1 MAARILLVDD
11 SQLVKDI
18 VRLRLESLGYGVA
31 LAGSGEEA
39 LDLIRQQP
47 PDLVVLDI
55 RMPGIDGYEV
65 CRRIRQDA
73 DPAVRDLPIIA
84 LTSMD
89 DTQIGFEVGMDDYLN
104 KDFDLL
110 DLGDRVD
117 FLLRMRSGQS

>member
-1 MAARILLVDD
+1 MTARILMVDD

-18 VRLRLESLGYGVA
+18 VRLRLEALGYKVS
-31 LAGSGEEA
+31 LASSGEEA
-39 LDLIRQQP
+39 LEVIHQDP

-65 CRRIRQDA
+65 CRRLRQDT
-73 DPAVRDLPIIA
+73 DPAIRDLPIIA

-89 DTQIGFEVGMDDYLN
+89 DTQEGFEVGMDDYLN

-110 DLGDRVD
+110 DLGERVS
-117 FLLRMRSGQS
+117 FLLRMRGIE

>member
-1 MAARILLVDD
+1 MAVRILLVDD

-18 VRLRLESLGYGVA
+18 VRLRLEALGYQVS
-31 LAGSGEEA
+31 LACSGEEA
-39 LDLIRQQP
+39 LDLIHQSP
-47 PDLVVLDI
+47 PDLIVLDI

-65 CRRIRQDA
+65 CRRLRQDP

-110 DLGDRVD
+110 DLGDRVS
-117 FLLRMRSGQS
+117 FLLRMRGTQ

>member
-1 MAARILLVDD
+1 MAVRILMVDD

-18 VRLRLESLGYGVA
+18 VRLRLEALGYQVS
-31 LAGSGEEA
+31 LASSGEEA
-39 LDLIRQQP
+39 LDVIHQNP

-65 CRRIRQDA
+65 CRRLRQDP

-110 DLGDRVD
+110 DLGDRVA
-117 FLLRMRSGQS
+117 FLLRMRGVQ

>member
-1 MAARILLVDD
+1 MAARILMVDD

-18 VRLRLESLGYGVA
+18 VRLRLEALGYKVS
-31 LAGSGEEA
+31 LASSGEEA
-39 LDLIRQQP
+39 LEVIHQDP

-65 CRRIRQDA
+65 CRRLRQDT
-73 DPAVRDLPIIA
+73 DPVIRDIPIIA

-89 DTQIGFEVGMDDYLN
+89 DTQEGFEVGMDDYLN

-110 DLGDRVD
+110 DLGERVS
-117 FLLRMRSGQS
+117 FLLRMRGIE

>member
-1 MAARILLVDD
+1 MAARILIVDD

-18 VRLRLESLGYGVA
+18 VKLRLESLGYRVST
-31 LAGSGEEA
+31 AGSGEEA
-39 LDLIRQQP
+39 LDAIRAGP

-65 CRRIRQDA
+65 CRRLRQDA
-73 DPAVRDLPIIA
+73 DSAVRDLPVIA

-89 DTQIGFEVGMDDYLN
+89 DTQIGFEAGMDDYLN

-110 DLGDRVD
+110 DLGDRIS
-117 FLLRMRSGQS
+117 FLLRMRGVQ